1 MAIWMKARIPTTYQQ
16 HIVKEYSLIKKKKG
30 RDSKA
35 QQSRQKKADKL
46 FDIAHKDADS
56 LLRISK

>member
-35 QQSRQKKADKL
+35 QQSRQKDFAEK
-46 FDIAHKDADS
+46 S
-56 LLRISK
+56 